1 MFPSP
6 KTHPTPNTG
15 IQIMAKTN
23 RQKPT
28 RREKEEQGYRGT
40 TPLEPM
46 TQGQSEYMQMIRTS
60 PITFATGYPGTSKTY
75 IPTRMAS
82 TWLKQGAIEK
92 IILMRPAVSASQS
105 IGFAKGTHEEKMRH
119 WLRPILGALQEEFS
133 YGQLGYLMKEEI
145 QKIDFCP
152 LENVKGNS
160 WKNAFIIVDE
170 AEDCTLAE
178 LKSIVTR
185 LGTNSTL
192 VLCGDIAQC
201 DLQATS
207 GLKQFLSYREKN
219 SRLQNAVAWMDF
231 NEFDDIVRSE
241 ICKEIVKGFA
251 ELGLIA

>member
-1 MFPSP
+1 
-6 KTHPTPNTG
+6 
-15 IQIMAKTN
+15 MAKTQ

-28 RREKEEQGYRGT
+28 RKEKT
-40 TPLEPM
+40 TEHFSVTQPLEPM
-46 TQGQSEYMQMIRTS
+46 NQAQSEYMQMIKTS

-82 TWLKQGAIEK
+82 LWLKQGAIDK
-92 IILMRPAVSASQS
+92 IILMRPAVSASAS
-105 IGFAKGTHEEKMRH
+105 VGFAKGTHEEKMRH

-133 YGQLGYLMKEEI
+133 YGQLGYMMKEDV
-145 QKIDFCP
+145 QRIDFVP

-160 WKNAFIIVDE
+160 WKNAFVIVDE
-170 AEDCTLAE
+170 AEDCTMAE

-201 DLQATS
+201 DLESKS
-207 GLKQFLSYREKN
+207 GLQQFLSYRAN
-219 SRLQNAVAWMDF
+219 NARLQQAIAYMDF

-241 ICKEIVKGFA
+241 ICKQIVMGFS